1 MSLDLS
7 AWVWQSNCS
16 TPEKE
21 KNSFEPREELH
32 KSAAPISY
40 LQKNS
45 VEKSFTL
52 TEKQRWEETKV
63 IMFVF
68 K

>member
-1 MSLDLS
+1 MGDQTVVKDFMSLDLS

-45 VEKSFTL
+45 VEKSCTL
-52 TEKQRWEETKV
+52 TGKQR
-63 IMFVF
+63 
-68 K
+68 